1 MRTATL
7 DLVETEGLPKHL
19 EGLEVLS
26 HPECMG
32 LLAVHQLGRVGVNV
46 GQYPAIFPVN
56 YAMLGDD
63 IVFRSA
69 LGAKLT
75 AALEDAVVAFEVDA
89 VERDQGVAW
98 SVLVVGRAGWLA
110 DGADRDQA
118 ACLPLAPLAPEPHDY
133 FIRLI
138 AERVSGR
145 RFQLPPR
152 A

>member
-1 MRTATL
+1 M
-7 DLVETEGLPKHL
+7 ETDGRPKHL

-26 HPECMG
+26 HPECIA
-32 LLAVHQLGRVGVNV
+32 LLAAHQLGRVGVNL
-46 GQYPAIFPVN
+46 GKYPAVLPVN

-89 VERDQGVAW
+89 VERDQGLAW
-98 SVLVVGRAGWLA
+98 SVIVVGRAGWLA
-110 DGADRDQA
+110 DGPDRDQA
-118 ACLPLAPLAPEPHDY
+118 ERLHLAPLAPEPHDY
-133 FIRLI
+133 FIRI
-138 AERVSGR
+138 TPERVSGR